1 MDIEACMKK
10 VQCLHYDEERSIYDC
25 VCIKPCSS
33 GFELG
38 SSNWVITGT
47 RCLSYFSASGLIS
60 EHAMGLNVASHVSSD
75 ILLFGDLESSTYEE
89 KKLVNEVMESEK
101 VIEVSEMIRQE
112 NKVSN
117 TFKNC
122 DELSSVCEAALNA
135 VKSGGSVLMATS
147 GFGASLQLL
156 EVISQALHTSKLE

>member
-1 MDIEACMKK
+1 MKK

-47 RCLSYFSASGLIS
+47 RCLSYFSASGLI
-60 EHAMGLNVASHVSSD
+60 NVASHVSSD
-75 ILLFGDLESSTYEE
+75 ILLFGDLESSTCGE

-101 VIEVSEMIRQE
+101 VREVSQMIRQE

-117 TFKNC
+117 TFKHC

-135 VKSGGSVLMATS
+135 VKSGGSVLMANS

-156 EVISQALHTSKLE
+156 EVISQALCTSKLE